1 MRGRRPA
8 STSKG
13 KTSFDPGQPGC
24 CALVPSVRG
33 DRGTYSSCPSLGL
46 RSRSFHPAQV
56 LVLSST
62 SRKASAVGDV
72 VNLVSVD
79 VQRLID
85 CFIYLNGLWMT
96 IIWMAICFI
105 YLWQVCPNS
114 QTPGRGYPWLWA
126 GTTSQYHPG
135 LYDHCTSW

>member
-1 MRGRRPA
+1 M
-8 STSKG
+8 
-13 KTSFDPGQPGC
+13 
-24 CALVPSVRG
+24 
-33 DRGTYSSCPSLGL
+33 
-46 RSRSFHPAQV
+46 
-56 LVLSST
+56 
-62 SRKASAVGDV
+62 GDV